1 MPRCE
6 VPSKKRGA
14 ERERGGVCYKF
25 MQEIKKIK
33 KLSIANIVALLYA
46 LFGFVASFAASIYA
60 LVVVI
65 TQKETAGKIYLYL
78 LTNIGLGFLIAL
90 AAAIIAG
97 AVGWL
102 LAFVAAAF
110 YNFLAKNIGGVKVEL
125 AEEASTFGEVKKP
138 EEPKKQ
144 ELFKY

>member
-1 MPRCE
+1 VDAPR
-6 VPSKKRGA
+6 G
-14 ERERGGVCYKF
+14 RGGF
-25 MQEIKKIK
+25 IPDIIIIIEIKKIK

-65 TQKETAGKIYLYL
+65 TEKETTCKIYLYV

-102 LAFVAAAF
+102 LALVAAAF
-110 YNFLAKNIGGVKVEL
+110 YNFLAKNIGGIKVEL
-125 AEEASTFGEVKKP
+125 ADETGKAPVIKVEE
-138 EEPKKQ
+138 KKQ

>member
-1 MPRCE
+1 
-6 VPSKKRGA
+6 
-14 ERERGGVCYKF
+14 

-33 KLSIANIVALLYA
+33 KLSLANIVALLYA
-46 LFGFVASFAASIYA
+46 LFGFIASFATSIYA

-65 TQKETAGKIYLYL
+65 NEKETAGKFWSFIG
-78 LTNIGLGFLIAL
+78 TNIGLGFLIAL

-102 LAFVAAAF
+102 LGLIIAAC
-110 YNFLAKNIGGVKVEL
+110 YNYLAHQVGGVKVEL
-125 AEEASTFGEVKKP
+125 ADESGQAQVFKTEEKKSSFVKAT
-138 EEPKKQ
+138 ESKQ